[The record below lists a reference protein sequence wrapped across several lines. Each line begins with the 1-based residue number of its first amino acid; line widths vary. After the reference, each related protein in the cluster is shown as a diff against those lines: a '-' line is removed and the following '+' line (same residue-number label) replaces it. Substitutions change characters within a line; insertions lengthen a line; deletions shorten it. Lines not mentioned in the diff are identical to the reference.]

1 MALIHCSE
9 CGREIS
15 DQAPACP
22 GCGAP
27 IKAPLKVP
35 SDNERKEAS
44 PVIGIVAIGLGLAS
58 IIMPYFAAVF
68 LVPAAFVCGII
79 AFRRGQK
86 GLGGVSVALALLGLI
101 GIISVSQRINQAQQ
115 DVEKSLK
122 SLEES
127 QKDFQRRLRDLR

>member
-15 DQAPACP
+15 DQALSCP

-27 IKAPLKVP
+27 TKAPIKVRP
-35 SDNERKEAS
+35 DNEPKEAS

-86 GLGGVSVALALLGLI
+86 GLGRASVALAILGLI
-101 GIISVSQRINQAQQ
+101 SIISVSQRINKAQQ
-115 DVEKSLK
+115 DMEKSLRACLK
-122 SLEES
+122 TGKQGSI
-127 QKDFQRRLRDLR
+127 